1 MFEQSKRQVDSDLA
15 RSMNLF
21 ERSEVGQVTAI
32 VPKNP
37 KNVLI
42 GLDSSSQDPT
52 VISFASEL
60 KDQHEVSLHAILFP
74 PFPGQPVNETSL
86 AKLKELGV
94 EPIKIGEGEN
104 FEQLLNAIEQTK
116 TDLLVLPCPFGRDFD
131 SIGGD
136 STGTVVDILIARCP
150 VPFLVVRKPFESSRP
165 ALDHVRLILTD
176 ENAAAR
182 TAAESA
188 IGLLSKKAKMELLL
202 LIEASYFDN
211 VRETMNE
218 IKPEMEI
225 SYEDLEGALA
235 KTFARLH
242 ASFQSTASEGQFKY
256 KLLVRHEDE
265 TEYSLSITDD
275 ANQKLF
281 VLALE
286 RGDHR
291 SEAQVHDFIRRSAH
305 PVLVGHVGPSDPQ

>member
-21 ERSEVGQVTAI
+21 ERSEVGQVTPIA
-32 VPKNP
+32 PKRPTNI
-37 KNVLI
+37 LLA
-42 GLDSSSQDPT
+42 LDSSSQDLT
-52 VISFASEL
+52 AIDFAREL
-60 KDQHEVSLHAILFP
+60 RDRHGCDLHGLVFSRFSDATPDSNSMTGL
-74 PFPGQPVNETSL
+74 SD
-86 AKLKELGV
+86 LGI
-94 EPIKIGEGEN
+94 EPIANDDREN
-104 FEQLLNAIEQTK
+104 FEQVLEAVHQTEA
-116 TDLLVLPCPFGRDFD
+116 DLLVLPCPFGRDFD
-131 SIGGD
+131 SVGGD
-136 STGTVVDILIARCP
+136 STGTVIDILVARCP
-150 VPFLVVRKPFESSRP
+150 IPFLVVRKPFESSSP

-176 ENAAAR
+176 ENAAAT
-182 TAAESA
+182 TAAASA
-188 IGLLSKKAKMELLL
+188 VGLLNNNAKMELLL
-202 LIEASYFDN
+202 LIEASYFEN
-211 VRETMNE
+211 VRETMHE
-218 IKPEMEI
+218 LKPEMEI

-242 ASFQSTASEGQFKY
+242 TSLQKTAAEHNFKY

-275 ANQKLF
+275 AHQKLF

-305 PVLVGHVGPSDPQ
+305 PVLIDHVGSSNSG